1 MVYLSLMSCHL
12 KSPRNV
18 MCQALK
24 LHWKTLYPKWSL
36 FQQKSKEIRMCSD
49 GAAVTCAVY
58 NLLHEEMGD
67 YYLIMICLPHK
78 FELAINDAFTKSL
91 LNGSTESDYSDVYF
105 LKNHPGFEIRVFCL
119 TDHFWV

>member
-1 MVYLSLMSCHL
+1 MSLEKPKECYVPGI
-12 KSPRNV
+12 KA
-18 MCQALK
+18 ALENSVSK
-24 LHWKTLYPKWSL
+24 MEFM

-67 YYLIMICLPHK
+67 YYLIMICPPHK